1 MNSTATSTG
10 PLVEEQAAARAQSF
24 SREEWVFLAIAAI
37 ITILRTYSRWSMV
50 GWRRFQADDVL
61 VWLALVSDNKRH
73 WATNQ
78 CAKEGL
84 LMADSRGMIP
94 GLVLG
99 DDSDRCTIDRSLQR
113 FGQ

>member
-24 SREEWVFLAIAAI
+24 SREEWIFLAIAAI

-61 VWLALVSDNKRH
+61 VWLALVSDMSERK
-73 WATNQ
+73 A
-78 CAKEGL
+78 
-84 LMADSRGMIP
+84 
-94 GLVLG
+94 
-99 DDSDRCTIDRSLQR
+99 
-113 FGQ
+113 